1 MELTEGVGE
10 SSSPPRTFGGFSYYE
25 MKNDIYN
32 RLVENGNEEVVC
44 NPGFRE
50 LLDAHFNRL
59 PHRYDCFFIDL
70 CWVFILCF
78 WGYVGSRSGDGFEFV
93 LIALMGEIYGR
104 GELSIFNVLELIG

>member
-25 MKNDIYN
+25 MKSDIYN
-32 RLVENGNEEVVC
+32 RLVENGNEEAVC

-70 CWVFILCF
+70 CWVSFCVF
-78 WGYVGSRSGDGFEFV
+78 GFLWV
-93 LIALMGEIYGR
+93 PNQGTALNLFLLHSWIKFMGQGNCQS
-104 GELSIFNVLELIG
+104 LTF